1 MLYLMKAGVGR
12 LLIGRFFDSRC
23 LLRSPICVDWQSGGA
38 LRRGLWKLH
47 FRNPHIPVDTDR
59 IRRVLF
65 PFALKRVGL

>member
-1 MLYLMKAGVGR
+1 MGVEVFTSILKVR
-12 LLIGRFFDSRC
+12 RFVF
-23 LLRSPICVDWQSGGA
+23 GGA
-38 LRRGLWKLH
+38 LRRGLWKVR